1 MPFADKSFDV
11 VTCSHVVEHLPKLEQ
26 CMEEL
31 VRIARKQVFI
41 VTPCQ
46 RYYYFTLDEHVNFF
60 QFKAE
65 LTSKIPM
72 KNFTC
77 EKLNGDWVFLGIAD

>member
-60 QFKAE
+60 N
-65 LTSKIPM
+65 SK
-72 KNFTC
+72 
-77 EKLNGDWVFLGIAD
+77 LS